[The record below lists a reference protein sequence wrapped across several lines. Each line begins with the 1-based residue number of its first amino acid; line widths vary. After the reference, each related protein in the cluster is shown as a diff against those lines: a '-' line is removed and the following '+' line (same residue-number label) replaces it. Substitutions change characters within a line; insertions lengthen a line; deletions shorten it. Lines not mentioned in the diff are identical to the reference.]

1 MLEIDFREVKSY
13 LESFGNIRYSD
24 PSLNGTVRFPALNG
38 TEKEKIIKGVSSG
51 HIDLF
56 YTPLE
61 AP

>member
-1 MLEIDFREVKSY
+1 MTNYFVM
-13 LESFGNIRYSD
+13 YSD
-24 PSLNGTVRFPALNG
+24 PSLNGTVQFPALNG

>member
-1 MLEIDFREVKSY
+1 MRSNGHAWYDLYVFIKQ
-13 LESFGNIRYSD
+13 YSD